1 MCEFHKTSSDLS
13 SVIPAGKPN
22 NNSVFILT
30 WWYLLTKLAP
40 SNHNL
45 LFDLNTFQK
54 GAEDMESQFAEFLY
68 RDSILWV
75 TAFTLGGLAFAFGP
89 IVIVYLLMPRQT
101 RQIAKKNF
109 QFIECGMDPIG
120 DSWIRYGVVFYLYAL
135 IFLAFDVDV
144 LFLFPVAVAYNNDL
158 FASSI
163 RDFIEIV
170 IFVGILSL
178 AVVYAWIKGVFK
190 WERKTYLR

>member
-1 MCEFHKTSSDLS
+1 MSMD
-13 SVIPAGKPN
+13 
-22 NNSVFILT
+22 
-30 WWYLLTKLAP
+30 Y
-40 SNHNL
+40 
-45 LFDLNTFQK
+45 
-54 GAEDMESQFAEFLY
+54 QFTAFMYQEEV
-68 RDSILWV
+68 LWIA
-75 TAFTLGGLAFAFGP
+75 AFTLGGLAFALGP
-89 IVIVYLLMPRQT
+89 IAIVYLLMPRKT
-101 RQIAKKNF
+101 REISGKAK

-144 LFLFPVAVAYNNDL
+144 LFLFPVAVAYNDAI

-170 IFVGILSL
+170 LFVVILSL

-190 WERKTYLR
+190 WERKTYLRR

>member
-1 MCEFHKTSSDLS
+1 
-13 SVIPAGKPN
+13 
-22 NNSVFILT
+22 
-30 WWYLLTKLAP
+30 
-40 SNHNL
+40 
-45 LFDLNTFQK
+45 
-54 GAEDMESQFAEFLY
+54 MELHHTAFLY
-68 RDSILWV
+68 QEEVLWIA
-75 TAFTLGGLAFAFGP
+75 AFTLGGLAFALVP
-89 IVIVYLLMPRQT
+89 IIIVYLFMPLKT
-101 RQIAKKNF
+101 RQINNKAL

-144 LFLFPVAVAYNNDL
+144 LFLFPVAVAYDDTL

-170 IFVGILSL
+170 LFVGILAL

-190 WERKTYLR
+190 WERKTYLRQ